1 MADEDS
7 DSRFARLRRLFQ
19 RAFLTHVPDHPAHG
33 GNTGETEWPP
43 AKTSDESA
51 EDPDRDSE

>member
-1 MADEDS
+1 MADDDS
-7 DSRFARLRRLFQ
+7 DGKIARVQRLLQ

-43 AKTSDESA
+43 AESSDDSLEES
-51 EDPDRDSE
+51 EKVNE

>member
-1 MADEDS
+1 MADDDS
-7 DSRFARLRRLFQ
+7 DGKIARVKRLLQ

-43 AKTSDESA
+43 AEHPEASA
-51 EDPDRDSE
+51 EDSDRDSQ

>member
-7 DSRFARLRRLFQ
+7 EGIISRLKRLLQ

-43 AKTSDESA
+43 AERSDDSIEES
-51 EDPDRDSE
+51 EKVNE